1 MIRSIR
7 AGRSHHETARRLAK
21 PRTSRRRDLR
31 RQPCHGR
38 PPGPFHQFRPSL
50 APWSVRPEEGPAVVA
65 RPEPSDD
72 SGRTRTRARDKRGP
86 AGRKCVLVRVSLN
99 EHQVIKIYTT
109 WDRAEDAALRYGVKL
124 SIIHSVRNSS
134 AYIKWMLAASSY
146 EPEAS
151 TADPEGHRGIC
162 GTNKKGA
169 AHFGC
174 CMAAISKYRKN

>member
-1 MIRSIR
+1 VIRSIR

-50 APWSVRPEEGPAVVA
+50 APWSVRPEEGPAVAA

-72 SGRTRTRARDKRGP
+72 SGRTRTRPRDKRGP
-86 AGRKCVLVRVSLN
+86 AGRKCVLVRISLN